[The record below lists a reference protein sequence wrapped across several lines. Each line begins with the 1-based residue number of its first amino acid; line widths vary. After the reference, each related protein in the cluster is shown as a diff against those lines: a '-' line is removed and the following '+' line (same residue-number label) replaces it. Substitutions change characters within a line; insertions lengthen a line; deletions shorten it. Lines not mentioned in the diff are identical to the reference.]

1 MGEANFYYFTCLK
14 FINDRQLPQSRNMTN
29 LSKRFRKL
37 PKLHCNEDGPS
48 SLGHKEFL
56 RGVRFKV
63 ITRLSD
69 SHSRSP
75 RLSCGEEDGVYNIKG
90 DLTIRFKC
98 ARFIYTNPEGDHDS
112 STRRELINLLL
123 PISRC
128 SPGFS
133 NSSRTSPKPSRSD
146 HEGQSSPIRRLVPAK
161 NAIPR
166 SRSSC
171 EAVTLPHLLSEN
183 TVVPFE
189 DGTAHDSV
197 RRRCSKSA
205 VPRNKSALVLDCPR
219 SSAPDPD
226 PISASFEEFFSPSK
240 FLSSNEAIIRDDRS
254 LSLDRGFR
262 SCAATS
268 AKAKVVP
275 RVPLI
280 ESSVGDEGIA
290 RSTASVEFSSTKAES
305 PEVIAV
311 PTLGIAGM
319 KRLSNGQLKTGRK
332 ENERQEFITLAPST
346 STPSAKRSDGTK
358 RRVDIDRSGR
368 TTSSERSAS
377 LPRTSR
383 SLNLDGF
390 NRASKATSSS
400 VTTKSTPGVSPIDSR
415 RSRSPTK
422 STSSYALSSMSAMPK
437 LKNSAFAASAHVSR
451 QRVGEKP
458 FFRAVSLIPPKESK
472 SKSENSVATSSQF
485 RMPPSP
491 TVVFTPPGSS
501 SNREFPLSKDL
512 KISSSTASSGF
523 QTPPTPASDTSSSP
537 SQGSSNRPVH
547 TKRASTPKG
556 GDDGEKVRGQK
567 PPRLSFTL
575 SPVSTDKGCQRSGAR
590 SAMPGIRRHL

>member
-1 MGEANFYYFTCLK
+1 
-14 FINDRQLPQSRNMTN
+14 MTN

-37 PKLHCNEDGPS
+37 PKLDCNEDGPS

-98 ARFIYTNPEGDHDS
+98 ARLIYMKPEGDHDS

-128 SPGFS
+128 SPSFS
-133 NSSRTSPKPSRSD
+133 NSSRTSPKS
-146 HEGQSSPIRRLVPAK
+146 
-161 NAIPR
+161 

-183 TVVPFE
+183 TVVPFD

-368 TTSSERSAS
+368 TTSAERSAS

-400 VTTKSTPGVSPIDSR
+400 VTTQSTPGVGPIVSR
-415 RSRSPTK
+415 RLRSPTK

-437 LKNSAFAASAHVSR
+437 LKNPAFAASAHVSR
-451 QRVGEKP
+451 HRDIKVGEKP
-458 FFRAVSLIPPKESK
+458 FFRAVSLIPLKESK

-485 RMPPSP
+485 RLPPSP
-491 TVVFTPPGSS
+491 TVAFSPSPGSS
-501 SNREFPLSKDL
+501 SNREFPLSKDF
-512 KISSSTASSGF
+512 KISSSIASSGF
-523 QTPPTPASDTSSSP
+523 QTPPSPASDTSS

>member
-14 FINDRQLPQSRNMTN
+14 FINDRQVPQSRNMTN

-98 ARFIYTNPEGDHDS
+98 ARFIYMKPEGDHDS

-128 SPGFS
+128 SPSFS
-133 NSSRTSPKPSRSD
+133 NSSRTSPKP
-146 HEGQSSPIRRLVPAK
+146 
-161 NAIPR
+161 

-183 TVVPFE
+183 TVVPFD

-205 VPRNKSALVLDCPR
+205 VPRNKSALVFDCSR

-226 PISASFEEFFSPSK
+226 PISASFEDFFSPSK

-262 SCAATS
+262 SRVATS
-268 AKAKVVP
+268 ANAKVV
-275 RVPLI
+275 L
-280 ESSVGDEGIA
+280 
-290 RSTASVEFSSTKAES
+290 
-305 PEVIAV
+305 
-311 PTLGIAGM
+311 
-319 KRLSNGQLKTGRK
+319 
-332 ENERQEFITLAPST
+332 
-346 STPSAKRSDGTK
+346 
-358 RRVDIDRSGR
+358 
-368 TTSSERSAS
+368 RSA
-377 LPRTSR
+377 
-383 SLNLDGF
+383 D
-390 NRASKATSSS
+390 
-400 VTTKSTPGVSPIDSR
+400 
-415 RSRSPTK
+415 
-422 STSSYALSSMSAMPK
+422 
-437 LKNSAFAASAHVSR
+437 
-451 QRVGEKP
+451 RV
-458 FFRAVSLIPPKESK
+458 V
-472 SKSENSVATSSQF
+472 
-485 RMPPSP
+485 
-491 TVVFTPPGSS
+491 
-501 SNREFPLSKDL
+501 
-512 KISSSTASSGF
+512 
-523 QTPPTPASDTSSSP
+523 
-537 SQGSSNRPVH
+537 
-547 TKRASTPKG
+547 
-556 GDDGEKVRGQK
+556 
-567 PPRLSFTL
+567 
-575 SPVSTDKGCQRSGAR
+575 CW
-590 SAMPGIRRHL
+590 